1 MQFFGRENGIPECRA
16 PTALSTDMESTLW
29 EIDWSGMFTP
39 TRSVVEMI
47 LRGTIMYFVIVA
59 LLRLVVK
66 RQTGGVG
73 RTDILM
79 IVLLAEIAGPGFTAG
94 YVSVVEGTVL
104 VATVLFW
111 SYAVEWFIHRFPKF
125 ERFFQPP
132 ALLLIKDGR
141 MLPRNMRTEL
151 VTKEELMTQ
160 LREKGIAEISE
171 VKEACMESDGM
182 ISVIKLDRANAPIQ
196 SE

>member
-1 MQFFGRENGIPECRA
+1 
-16 PTALSTDMESTLW
+16 
-29 EIDWSGMFTP
+29 MFVP
-39 TRSVVEMI
+39 TRSVLEMF
-47 LRGTIMYFVIVA
+47 LRGTTMYFVVVA

-73 RTDILM
+73 RTDILV
-79 IVLLAEIAGPGFTAG
+79 IVLLAEIAGPGFTAA

-111 SYAVEWFIHRFPKF
+111 SYAIEWLIDRFPKF

-132 ALLLIKDGR
+132 PLLLIENGR
-141 MLPRNMRTEL
+141 MLPKNMRSEL
-151 VTKEELMTQ
+151 ITKDELMTH
-160 LREKGIAEISE
+160 LREEGVAELSD

-182 ISVIKLDRANAPIQ
+182 ISIIKIDRSGAAN
-196 SE
+196 